1 MRYNVGGRQMADFD
15 LGFIEFLFQTMLD
28 EHFITK
34 VNMAKSLNVT
44 HRTIQYNFQKLEN
57 SKQKGGCIACQNL
70 MLYCCQNNISIDRL
84 YQRYLETTWNKKKH
98 LNNPQYIDLRFNS
111 AQFNN
116 CEEGIGMKKPGLLQ
130 WIYQYVLKKY
140 MDSDVRSMA
149 VELRLSES
157 LLADALNNDDSM
169 EYTLLFEQLLSYCA
183 RKGISIDS
191 ILKEYSES

>member
-1 MRYNVGGRQMADFD
+1 MADFD
-15 LGFIEFLFQTMLD
+15 LGFIAYLFQTMLD

-34 VNMAKSLNVT
+34 INMAQSLNVT
-44 HRTIQYNFQKLEN
+44 HRTLQYNFRKLEH

-70 MLYCCQNNISIDRL
+70 MLYCCQNNISIDQL
-84 YQRYLETTWNKKKH
+84 YQRYLETKWNKKKR
-98 LNNPQYIDLRFNS
+98 LTNSPYIDIRFNS
-111 AQFNN
+111 TQYNN
-116 CEEGIGMKKPGLLQ
+116 FKDGIGMEKPGLLQ
-130 WIYQYVLKKY
+130 WIYQYVLEKY
-140 MDSDVRSMA
+140 MDSNARSMA

-157 LLADALNNDDSM
+157 LLDDALNNDDSM